1 MYCAEARKAQCIK
14 MIIFI
19 FAITTIGFSFSQ
31 IVQVERGI
39 ISGKA
44 KFYSAPKLLAKKLKS
59 ALVEGD
65 TVEIL
70 NESTKD
76 FYKIRHNKEVGWVR
90 IKKITQIIDPLPVE
104 VVTAIPVEQ
113 ETVEKIEEVELK
125 EPSKQEEPKK
135 PPVKAKPKP
144 KPKPKPKTRTSEKSP
159 PKTDNVQVAVTP
171 QKSYNI
177 VLIVGLISLIALLSY
192 LLIITYL
199 KVRKME
205 KRYKPVVDLD
215 KEVEIVN
222 KGLKKLKKD
231 YSGKKDIYDKLRKE
245 VDVLS
250 DDLEM
255 MSHGLYEPKFSFDT
269 SDQYKDLIKQI
280 RQKQKTLIREKR
292 AVPAD
297 IEWTVGGS
305 KREGKKLINRMI
317 RIALRAFNGEC
328 DAIMSKVRWNNI
340 DRMEA
345 RIGKSNDAID
355 KLLETHG
362 MSLSFEYFNS
372 KIEELYA
379 THEHL
384 EKKHDELEEKRR
396 VRKEEREEKK
406 VQREIEK
413 AKIEAEKEEKLYNE
427 ALEKA
432 RAQLGL
438 LSGDDLDKQ
447 QDQIAK
453 LEEQL
458 KEALETKERAI
469 SRAQKTKSGHV
480 YVISNIGSFG
490 KDVYKIGLTR
500 RLDPEIRVK
509 ELGDASVPFAF
520 DIHAM
525 IFSEDAPAL
534 EHQLHEKFDKQRVN
548 LVNTRKEYFNFDL
561 DEIKEAVLA
570 IDPEVDFISTA
581 ESREYKETKVLI
593 LQAENRLEELKMSEE
608 KFPESI

>member
-135 PPVKAKPKP
+135 SPVKEEP
-144 KPKPKPKTRTSEKSP
+144 KPKPKPKTRIAPKSP
-159 PKTDNVQVAVTP
+159 PKNDNVQVATTP
-171 QKSYNI
+171 QQSYNI
-177 VLIVGLISLIALLSY
+177 VLLVGLISLVALLSY
-192 LLIITYL
+192 LFIITYL
-199 KVRKME
+199 KVRRME

-222 KGLKKLKKD
+222 KDLKHLKKD
-231 YSGKKDIYDKLRKE
+231 YSKKRSIYDGLKKE

-269 SDQYKDLIKQI
+269 SDQYKDLIKEI
-280 RQKQKTLIREKR
+280 RQIQKTLIREKK
-292 AVPAD
+292 AIPPNKNVTISD
-297 IEWTVGGS
+297 S
-305 KREGKKLINRMI
+305 KREGNKFVNRLIKI
-317 RIALRAFNGEC
+317 SLRAFNGEC
-328 DAIMSKVRWNNI
+328 DAIISKVRWNNI
-340 DRMEA
+340 ERMKERISKSRGAINDLLVTSDMRLSGKYYEA
-345 RIGKSNDAID
+345 
-355 KLLETHG
+355 KL
-362 MSLSFEYFNS
+362 
-372 KIEELYA
+372 EELYA
-379 THEHL
+379 THEYL
-384 EKKHDELEEKRR
+384 EKKHDELEEQRR
-396 VRKEEREEKK
+396 IRKEEREEKK

-413 AKIEAEKEEKLYNE
+413 AKIEAEKEEKLFNE

-432 RAQLGL
+432 KASLGL
-438 LSGDDLDKQ
+438 LSGEDLDKQ
-447 QDQIAK
+447 QEQIAQ

-458 KEALETKERAI
+458 KEALENKEKAI
-469 SRAQKTKSGHV
+469 SRAQLTKSGHV

-490 KDVYKIGLTR
+490 QKVYKVGLTR

-509 ELGDASVPFAF
+509 ELGDASVPFPF

-534 EHQLHEKFDKQRVN
+534 EHQLHEKFKKSRVN
-548 LVNTRKEYFNFDL
+548 LVNTRKEYFTLDL
-561 DEIKEAVLA
+561 DEIKQAVMD
-570 IDPEVDFISTA
+570 IDPEVDFISTS
-581 ESREYKETKVLI
+581 ESREYKETQALI
-593 LQAENRLEELKMSEE
+593 LQAENRMEELEIQE
-608 KFPESI
+608 GKFPDSL